1 MFGAIDP
8 LVVFV
13 PSNAFSPEMPANE
26 MAIWSAMAGV
36 LLTLAVVATFDLAS
50 RPTLA
55 AARAWVSLML
65 TGWICVLMSGL
76 PEALWPWWALIDWLP
91 VKATVGPLCGALVM
105 TYLGFWSGLRRED
118 QLVQRMM
125 GPGATFLVVSTFGL
139 LAMVVTGAA
148 ASTVLPLTGAVN
160 ALAVLMGVL
169 IAVRSVTLGDAL
181 ARWMVM
187 ACLCLAQMTAGLYA
201 KGMDMDMG
209 NAYWALTA
217 SATVGYFVTV
227 VVLVR
232 GRNREFRRL
241 RRQASGQTPATE
253 SPALPCGAQLVPRIE
268 DALWRSMRMDRPCLV
283 AAVSVSNLYA
293 YREAAVPDPVGEILV
308 ALAARIRQLVGF
320 RNVVGL
326 FHQRCFVLAI
336 SAVQDPKRAE
346 LMADRLLRD
355 LRMSVNVGPDPL
367 TLPFQPEVAIGVVQV
382 PAGSGDASAIRIIN
396 LAEQLALQAL
406 EEPERV
412 VQQLWLGRPPTPMG
426 RAGSHADT
434 QPAPI

>member
-1 MFGAIDP
+1 MQ
-8 LVVFV
+8 
-13 PSNAFSPEMPANE
+13 ANE

-36 LLTLAVVATFDLAS
+36 LLTLAVVATVDMAS

-55 AARAWVSLML
+55 AVRAWVSMLL
-65 TGWICVLMSGL
+65 TGWICVQMSGL
-76 PEALWPWWALIDWLP
+76 PPALWPSWQLIDWLP
-91 VKATVGPLCGALVM
+91 VKATLGPLCGALVM
-105 TYLGFWSGLRRED
+105 TYLGYWSGLRRED
-118 QLVQRMM
+118 RLVKRLME
-125 GPGATFLVVSTFGL
+125 PGAAVLVTGTFGL
-139 LAMVVTGAA
+139 LGLVEAGFD
-148 ASTVLPLTGAVN
+148 ASTVLPLTGALN
-160 ALAVLMGVL
+160 GLAVLMGVL

-232 GRNREFRRL
+232 GRNREYRRL
-241 RRQASGQTPATE
+241 RRQATGQSPTVDA
-253 SPALPCGAQLVPRIE
+253 PALPCGAQLVPRIE
-268 DALWRSMRMDRPCLV
+268 DALWRSMRMERPCLV

-293 YREAAVPDPVGEILV
+293 YREAAVPDPAGDILL

-326 FHQRCFVLAI
+326 YHQRCFVLAI
-336 SAVQDPKRAE
+336 SAVQDPKRAG
-346 LMADRLLRD
+346 LVADRLLRE
-355 LRMSVNVGPDPL
+355 LRMSVTVGPDPL
-367 TLPFQPEVAIGVVQV
+367 ALPFQPEVAIGVVEV
-382 PAGSGDASAIRIIN
+382 PAGTGETSAIRIIH

-406 EEPERV
+406 DEPERV
-412 VQQLWLGRPPTPMG
+412 LQRCWTGQPPTPMAVVPCLAET
-426 RAGSHADT
+426 R
-434 QPAPI
+434 PAPL